1 MKKGCFR
8 KIIVVLLLAALLI
21 VASPWLWE
29 TAKKMIYPRE
39 YTVVVEANAA
49 EYRLE
54 ENLVYA
60 VIWAESKFKE
70 DAESPAG
77 AMGLMQLTQE
87 TYDWVSTHEG
97 MVMPE
102 NGDIWTPENNI
113 RAGCGLL
120 RFLLNHYGSLEV
132 ALSAY
137 NAGMGNVS
145 GWLQDEKYSSDGK
158 TLDTIPFPE
167 TDQYVK
173 KVLQTYEIYRQIYAS
188 TAADM

>member
-8 KIIVVLLLAALLI
+8 ARTIVVLFVIAVLI

-39 YTVVVEANAA
+39 YTEIVEINAA
-49 EYRLE
+49 DYQLE
-54 ENLVYA
+54 DNLVYA

-70 DAESPAG
+70 DAKSPAG
-77 AMGLMQLTQE
+77 AKGLMQLTQE
-87 TYDWVSTHEG
+87 TYDWVSG
-97 MVMPE
+97 NGSVAVPE

-113 RAGCGLL
+113 RAGCALL
-120 RFLLNHYGSLEV
+120 RLLLNQYGSMEV

-145 GWLQDEKYSSDGK
+145 AWLQDEKYSSDGK
-158 TLDTIPFPE
+158 TLHTIPFPE
-167 TDQYVK
+167 TDRYVE
-173 KVLQTYEIYRQIYAS
+173 KVLQTYEIYRQLYSQAV
-188 TAADM
+188 